1 MHTNSSDAPTKS
13 GIGIDFGTSNSAAA
27 IFDGTRVRLV
37 QLSELN
43 PIMPS
48 ANYIDRD
55 FTSTI
60 GQPAIDDYISDNQG
74 RKVELSAELIGEAR
88 TSAGGPDGPAS
99 ESETAK
105 VFGQAFNDS
114 SLPGRLFRGT
124 KRLLGNASSDKT
136 LIFGRP
142 FRLVALVT
150 PILVGIRKALKLSV
164 DDSTHACI
172 GHPVNF
178 EGMEQGR
185 NNIALQRL
193 SESYRHAGIVD
204 QSFCPEPTAAA
215 ISYLYNHPHNR
226 DQLMLTVDFGGG
238 TLDFSILRREGTEF
252 TVVATHGIALGGDKI
267 DQCIF
272 RELVFP
278 LLGKGQRW
286 RRVVDG
292 SEVDTLFPFA
302 DFEELLINWPISYM
316 LNQNK
321 YTAPV
326 MQRMEEG
333 DEGAIAFRRLYDLIK
348 QNYSYQVFEAI
359 KAFKAELSVADSAVL
374 DIPEID
380 IEVTLERWE
389 FELMISDL
397 LFELEQ
403 AITLIL
409 NKAGL
414 QAGDID
420 LVLRTGGSSLIPA
433 VKDILDNQFP
443 GKVVEHDPF
452 TSVAAGLAIA
462 DFFGYGSGPVSN
474 HSDPTSAQ

>member
-1 MHTNSSDAPTKS
+1 MQSDKSTRSGSTDNSSNPTF

-27 IFDGTRVRLV
+27 VFDGEQVYLV
-37 QLSELN
+37 QLSEQN

-55 FTSTI
+55 FTTTI
-60 GQPAIDDYISDNQG
+60 GQKAIDDYISGNQG

-88 TSAGGPDGPAS
+88 TSTGSPTGPAG
-99 ESETAK
+99 ESETGK

-124 KRLLGNASSDKT
+124 KRLLGNASDGRT
-136 LIFGRP
+136 LIFDRP

-150 PILVGIRKALKLSV
+150 PILVGIRKALQRNL
-164 DDSTHACI
+164 DNTTHACI

-178 EGMEQGR
+178 EGVEQGR
-185 NNIALQRL
+185 NNIALERL
-193 SESYRHAGIVD
+193 SESYRHAGISQ

-215 ISYLYNHPHNR
+215 ISYLHNHPGNN
-226 DQLMLTVDFGGG
+226 DELVLTVDFGGG
-238 TLDFSILRREGTEF
+238 TLDFSILRREGSSFKVE
-252 TVVATHGIALGGDKI
+252 ATHGIALGGDRI
-267 DQCIF
+267 DQTIF

-278 LLGKGQRW
+278 LLGKGERW
-286 RRVVDG
+286 RRVLDG
-292 SEVDTLFPFA
+292 SEVDTLFPFG
-302 DFEELLINWPISYM
+302 DFEDLLINWPISYM

-321 YTAPV
+321 YTASV
-326 MQRMEEG
+326 MQRMVED
-333 DEGAIAFRRLYDLIK
+333 DEGAIKFKRLYDLIK

-359 KAFKAELSVADSAVL
+359 KAFKAELSVQDSAVL

-409 NKAGL
+409 NKANI
-414 QAGDID
+414 QAADID

-433 VKDILDNQFP
+433 VKDILDNQFA

-462 DFFGYGSGPVSN
+462 DY
-474 HSDPTSAQ
+474 HQYATAQLS

>member
-1 MHTNSSDAPTKS
+1 MQNISSDKPFKP

-27 IFDGTRVRLV
+27 VFDGEQVRLV

-55 FTSTI
+55 FASTI

-74 RKVELSAELIGEAR
+74 RKVELSVEVIGEAR
-88 TSAGGPDGPAS
+88 TSAGTGDGPAS
-99 ESETAK
+99 ESETTK
-105 VFGQAFNDS
+105 VYGQAFNDA

-124 KRLLGNASSDKT
+124 KRLLGNTASDKT
-136 LIFGRP
+136 VIFSRP

-150 PILVGIRKALKLSV
+150 PILVGIRKALRRSV
-164 DDSTHACI
+164 DNSSQACI

-185 NNIALQRL
+185 NNVALQRL
-193 SESYRHAGIVD
+193 SESYRHAGITE

-215 ISYLYNHPHNR
+215 ISYLYNYPHSR

-238 TLDFSILRREGTEF
+238 TLDFCILRRKGTEF
-252 TVVATHGIALGGDKI
+252 SVEATHGIALGGDKI
-267 DQCIF
+267 DQTIF

-278 LLGKGQRW
+278 LLGKGERW
-286 RRVVDG
+286 SRMVDG

-302 DFEELLINWPISYM
+302 EFEELLINWPVSYM

-321 YTAPV
+321 YTASV
-326 MQRMEEG
+326 MQRMVLP
-333 DEGAIAFRRLYDLIK
+333 DEGAIKFKRLYDLIK

-359 KAFKAELSVADSAVL
+359 KAFKAELSVSDSAVL

-380 IEVTLERWE
+380 IEVRLERWE
-389 FELMISDL
+389 FELMITDL

-403 AITLIL
+403 AISLIL

-414 QAGDID
+414 QADDID

-433 VKDILDNQFP
+433 VKDILENQFP

-462 DFFGYGSGPVSN
+462 DYFGYGSDIP
-474 HSDPTSAQ
+474 Q

>member
-1 MHTNSSDAPTKS
+1 MQNNSSDKPFKP

-27 IFDGTRVRLV
+27 VFDGEQVRLV

-43 PIMPS
+43 PIIPS

-55 FTSTI
+55 FASTI

-74 RKVELSAELIGEAR
+74 RKVELSVEVIGEAR
-88 TSAGGPDGPAS
+88 TSAGTGDGPAS
-99 ESETAK
+99 ESETTK
-105 VFGQAFNDS
+105 VYGQAFNDA

-124 KRLLGNASSDKT
+124 KRLLGNTASDKT
-136 LIFGRP
+136 VIFSRP

-150 PILVGIRKALKLSV
+150 PILVGIRKALRRSV
-164 DDSTHACI
+164 DNSSQACI

-185 NNIALQRL
+185 NNVALQRL
-193 SESYRHAGIVD
+193 SESYRHAGITE

-215 ISYLYNHPHNR
+215 ISYLYNYPHSR

-238 TLDFSILRREGTEF
+238 TLDFCILRRKGTEF
-252 TVVATHGIALGGDKI
+252 SVEATHGIALGGDKI
-267 DQCIF
+267 DQTIF

-278 LLGKGQRW
+278 LLGKGERW
-286 RRVVDG
+286 SRMVDG

-302 DFEELLINWPISYM
+302 EFEELLINWPVSYM

-321 YTAPV
+321 YTASV
-326 MQRMEEG
+326 MQRMVLP
-333 DEGAIAFRRLYDLIK
+333 DEGAIKFKRLYDLIK

-359 KAFKAELSVADSAVL
+359 KAFKAELSVSDSAVL

-380 IEVTLERWE
+380 IEVRLERWE
-389 FELMISDL
+389 FELMITDL

-403 AITLIL
+403 AISLIL

-414 QAGDID
+414 HADDID

-433 VKDILDNQFP
+433 VKDILENQFP

-462 DFFGYGSGPVSN
+462 DYFGYGSDIP
-474 HSDPTSAQ
+474 Q

>member
-1 MHTNSSDAPTKS
+1 MQKNSSDRPSKF

-27 IFDGTRVRLV
+27 VFDGEQVRLV

-55 FTSTI
+55 FASTI

-74 RKVELSAELIGEAR
+74 RKVELSVEVIGEAR
-88 TSAGGPDGPAS
+88 TSAGTADGPAS
-99 ESETAK
+99 ESETTK
-105 VFGQAFNDS
+105 VYGQAFNDA

-124 KRLLGNASSDKT
+124 KRLLGNTASDKT
-136 LIFGRP
+136 VIFSRP

-150 PILVGIRKALKLSV
+150 PILVGIRKALSGSV
-164 DDSTHACI
+164 DNSSQACI

-185 NNIALQRL
+185 NNVALQRL
-193 SESYRHAGIVD
+193 SESYRHAGITQ

-215 ISYLYNHPHNR
+215 ISYLYNYPHSR

-238 TLDFSILRREGTEF
+238 TLDFCILRRKGTEF
-252 TVVATHGIALGGDKI
+252 SVEATHGIALGGDKI
-267 DQCIF
+267 DQTIF

-278 LLGKGQRW
+278 LLGKGERW
-286 RRVVDG
+286 SRMVDG

-302 DFEELLINWPISYM
+302 EFEELLINWPVSYM

-321 YTAPV
+321 YTASV
-326 MQRMEEG
+326 MQRMVLP
-333 DEGAIAFRRLYDLIK
+333 DEGAIKFKRLYDLIK

-359 KAFKAELSVADSAVL
+359 KAFKAELSVSDSAVL

-380 IEVTLERWE
+380 IEVRLDRWE
-389 FELMISDL
+389 FELMITDR

-403 AITLIL
+403 AVSLIL
-409 NKAGL
+409 DKAGL
-414 QAGDID
+414 EAEDID

-433 VKDILDNQFP
+433 VKDILENQFP

-462 DFFGYGSGPVSN
+462 DYYGYGSDIP
-474 HSDPTSAQ
+474 Q

>member
-1 MHTNSSDAPTKS
+1 MQNNSSDKPFKP

-27 IFDGTRVRLV
+27 VFDGEQVRLV

-55 FTSTI
+55 FASTI

-74 RKVELSAELIGEAR
+74 RKVELSVEVIGEAR
-88 TSAGGPDGPAS
+88 TSAGTGDGPAS
-99 ESETAK
+99 ESETTK
-105 VFGQAFNDS
+105 VYGQAFNDA

-124 KRLLGNASSDKT
+124 KRLLGNTASDKT
-136 LIFGRP
+136 VIFSRP
-142 FRLVALVT
+142 FRLVALIT
-150 PILVGIRKALKLSV
+150 PILVGIRKALRRSV
-164 DDSTHACI
+164 DNSSQACI

-185 NNIALQRL
+185 NNVALQRL
-193 SESYRHAGIVD
+193 SESYRYAGVTE

-215 ISYLYNHPHNR
+215 ISYLYNYPHSR

-238 TLDFSILRREGTEF
+238 TLDFCILRRKGTEF
-252 TVVATHGIALGGDKI
+252 SVEATHGIALGGDKI
-267 DQCIF
+267 DQTIF

-278 LLGKGQRW
+278 LLGKGERW
-286 RRVVDG
+286 SRMVDG

-302 DFEELLINWPISYM
+302 EFEELLINWPVSYM

-321 YTAPV
+321 YTASV
-326 MQRMEEG
+326 MQRMVLP
-333 DEGAIAFRRLYDLIK
+333 DEGAIKFKRLYDLIK

-359 KAFKAELSVADSAVL
+359 KAFKAELSVSDSAVL

-380 IEVTLERWE
+380 IEVRLERWE
-389 FELMISDL
+389 FELMITDL

-403 AITLIL
+403 AISLIL

-414 QAGDID
+414 QADDID

-433 VKDILDNQFP
+433 VKDILENQFP

-462 DFFGYGSGPVSN
+462 DYFGYGSDIP
-474 HSDPTSAQ
+474 Q

>member
-1 MHTNSSDAPTKS
+1 MNKKSHSSCPKL

-27 IFDGTRVRLV
+27 IFDGQRVKLV
-37 QLSELN
+37 KLSPYN

-55 FTSTI
+55 FKAEI
-60 GQPAIDDYISDNQG
+60 GQEAIDEYIKGNQG
-74 RKVELSAELIGEAR
+74 RKVELSVEVLGEAR
-88 TSAGGPDGPAS
+88 TSAGGPDGPAG
-99 ESETAK
+99 EGETSI
-105 VFGQAFNDS
+105 VYGQAFNDG

-124 KRLLGNASSDKT
+124 KRLLGNLASDRT
-136 LIFGRP
+136 LIFSRP

-150 PILVGIRKALKLSV
+150 PILVGIRSALRDAISHFPDGKVQDLA
-164 DDSTHACI
+164 DHACI

-178 EGMEQGR
+178 EGNEQQR
-185 NNIALQRL
+185 NTVALERL
-193 SESYRHAGIVD
+193 SEAYRHAGITE

-215 ISYLYNHPHNR
+215 ISFLHNQSYR
-226 DQLMLTVDFGGG
+226 QNQRLLTVDFGGG
-238 TLDFSILRREGTEF
+238 TLDFSILRRLDDSFKVE
-252 TVVATHGIALGGDKI
+252 ATHGIALGGDKI
-267 DQCIF
+267 DQIIF

-278 LLGKGQRW
+278 LLGKGERW
-286 RRVVDG
+286 SRVVDG
-292 SEVDTLFPFA
+292 LTVDTLFPFG
-302 DFEELLINWPISYM
+302 DFEDLLINWPVSYM

-326 MQRMEEG
+326 MQRMAE
-333 DEGAIAFRRLYDLIK
+333 DDIAADKFKRLYDLIR

-359 KAFKAELSVADSAVL
+359 KDFKASLSVQQSAKL
-374 DIPEID
+374 DIPQLD
-380 IEVTLERWE
+380 IEVELERWE
-389 FELMISDL
+389 FEVMISDA

-409 NKAGL
+409 SKAEL
-414 QAGDID
+414 EATDID

-433 VKDILDNQFP
+433 VKDILDNQFA

-462 DFFGYGSGPVSN
+462 DYYGYGQS
-474 HSDPTSAQ
+474 Q

>member
-1 MHTNSSDAPTKS
+1 MQNNSSDKPFKP

-27 IFDGTRVRLV
+27 VFDGEQVRLV

-55 FTSTI
+55 FASTI

-74 RKVELSAELIGEAR
+74 RKVELSVEVIGEAR
-88 TSAGGPDGPAS
+88 TSAGTGDGPAS
-99 ESETAK
+99 ESETTK
-105 VFGQAFNDS
+105 VYGQAFNDA

-124 KRLLGNASSDKT
+124 KRLLGNTASDKT
-136 LIFGRP
+136 VIFSRP

-150 PILVGIRKALKLSV
+150 PILVGIRKALRRSV
-164 DDSTHACI
+164 DNSSQACI

-185 NNIALQRL
+185 NNVALQRL
-193 SESYRHAGIVD
+193 SESYRHAGITE

-215 ISYLYNHPHNR
+215 ISYLYNYPHSR

-238 TLDFSILRREGTEF
+238 TLDFCILRRKGTEF
-252 TVVATHGIALGGDKI
+252 SVEATHGIALGGDKI
-267 DQCIF
+267 DQTIF

-278 LLGKGQRW
+278 LLGKGERW
-286 RRVVDG
+286 SRMVDG

-302 DFEELLINWPISYM
+302 EFEELLINWPVSYM

-321 YTAPV
+321 YTASV
-326 MQRMEEG
+326 MQRMVLP
-333 DEGAIAFRRLYDLIK
+333 DEGAIKFKRLYDLIK

-359 KAFKAELSVADSAVL
+359 KAFKAELSVSDSAVL

-380 IEVTLERWE
+380 IEVRLERWE
-389 FELMISDL
+389 FELMITDL

-403 AITLIL
+403 AISLIL
-409 NKAGL
+409 NKASANGAEFIIEL
-414 QAGDID
+414 
-420 LVLRTGGSSLIPA
+420 
-433 VKDILDNQFP
+433 
-443 GKVVEHDPF
+443 
-452 TSVAAGLAIA
+452 
-462 DFFGYGSGPVSN
+462 PVTN
-474 HSDPTSAQ
+474 NVR